1 MSSGKFK
8 CCKIFKDPIIFEG
21 IEDGIEKLSSSCD
34 DSLSA
39 KFPVFEKS
47 EISPIVDS
55 KIAAERA
62 PMPLMLIRFLKPSR
76 VSAKDVIFF
85 KFLEAMWPMGQ
96 IIFAATHFIG
106 TTFILTYF
114 DDVKLR
120 QRIEKQ
126 LNKVELSNKFSK
138 AVLVSRSETK

>member
-1 MSSGKFK
+1 MVLRNFLAVAT
-8 CCKIFKDPIIFEG
+8 IAFP
-21 IEDGIEKLSSSCD
+21 LS
-34 DSLSA
+34 
-39 KFPVFEKS
+39 FRS

-85 KFLEAMWPMGQ
+85 KFLEAMWPMSQ

-138 AVLVSRSETK
+138 AVFFANNQEFREGTKEEQEIVTACKVLIQNIIVL